1 MSDGRKRH
9 RKGRPW
15 IWIWSCIGIFFV
27 LSYPLGIFIDCCII
41 FPPSR
46 DVQGHGVPI
55 FMILL
60 PMLAIGVAA
69 VTAVIGLVWI
79 IVRAFSSRAGRLG
92 YEYLK
97 LTVAGD
103 DAHTPALLF
112 HEIDVAS
119 GRCSTRCI
127 QVYRNGYVECLSNH
141 GVYAPVPTAAD
152 INAGF
157 ARSGQRADIVTERE
171 FEELWNSRRYRSV
184 LL

>member
-15 IWIWSCIGIFFV
+15 IWIWSCIGIFFL

-46 DVQGHGVPI
+46 DVQGHGVPV

-79 IVRAFSSRAGRLG
+79 IVRAFSPRAGRLG

-97 LTVAGD
+97 LTVAGG

-112 HEIDVAS
+112 HEIDVAA

-127 QVYRNGYVECLSNH
+127 HVYRNGYVECLSNH
-141 GVYAPVPTAAD
+141 GVYVPVPTAEAV
-152 INAGF
+152 NASNVQPF
-157 ARSGQRADIVTERE
+157 QRADFTDDRE
-171 FEELWNSRRYRSV
+171 FEEIWNSRRYRGN
-184 LL
+184 LM